1 MAGETAEAMRR
12 NRIALEQCVD
22 NLEEVLRA
30 AGLGTKEGMEKVL
43 IIIDNYVTA
52 ELMRPGHGRLYKKT
66 RAKRSAGKGT
76 AWAEAKV
83 EKNRAKAA
91 KLRGQASQIE
101 NRDLTIG
108 QKDLARGLRMKADR
122 LERAPGGFHR
132 ASAPGEPPAPDTGNL
147 VGAGK
152 FSDEGGFFTDIEEGE
167 RGEVIGVIGTN
178 VEYAP
183 HLEFGTRHMMARPF
197 FRPGIAR
204 ATEDI
209 SRQIAEAAERRER
222 ITAEKLRTNFSR
234 ATRARARKSL

>member
-1 MAGETAEAMRR
+1 MGGETAEAMSR

-66 RAKRSAGKGT
+66 RAKRSEGKGT
-76 AWAEAKV
+76 AWAEAKL

-91 KLRGQASQIE
+91 KLRGQAS
-101 NRDLTIG
+101 DLDEYKTNLG
-108 QKDLARGLRMKADR
+108 ATDLAHGLRKKADR
-122 LERAPGGFHR
+122 LERTPGGFHR
-132 ASAPGEPPAPDTGNL
+132 ASAPGEPPAPDTGRL
-147 VGAGK
+147 AGAGK

-167 RGEVIGVIGTN
+167 HGEVIGVIGTN

-183 HLEFGTRHMMARPF
+183 SLEFGTRHMMARPF

-209 SRQIAEAAERRER
+209 SRQIAEAAERHER
-222 ITAEKLRTNFSR
+222 ITAQKLRTNFSR
-234 ATRARARKSL
+234 STRSAARKSR